1 MSAKSVKEI
10 KKILLEEDVVESD
23 VLRQLLTEERFGDV
37 TIDEIREILNWSG
50 DEEYVSAEDI
60 LDDVITEVHMK
71 LNHNI

>member
-23 VLRQLLTEERFGDV
+23 VLRQLLAEERFGDV

-50 DEEYVSAEDI
+50 DDEYVSAEDI
-60 LDDVITEVHMK
+60 LDDVITEVQEK
-71 LNHNI
+71 